1 MALFGAG
8 KMYKAFVDG
17 DAEEGSV
24 MAGQI
29 CGMIEDIPTVKE
41 LIERM
46 VKEAEGVLSEVK
58 HKVFP

>member
-1 MALFGAG
+1 
-8 KMYKAFVDG
+8 
-17 DAEEGSV
+17 
-24 MAGQI
+24 
-29 CGMIEDIPTVKE
+29 MIEDIPTVKE